1 MKPIRAL
8 PALIALV
15 ALPAWFAASPM
26 SAQETPTQPVN
37 LDLVSG
43 PINVDGMPDGWTPFG
58 STPEAYQVG
67 VEAGVGRTD
76 VLSIHIH
83 SLPEAEEPGY
93 MMAAQ
98 GFQAG
103 NYLAQRVR
111 FAGWVRVGQI
121 GEGWAGLW
129 LRIDGG
135 GDILVFDN
143 METRGLR
150 VPGEW
155 VQVDIVVDVPLQA
168 EIVYIG
174 SILVGAGEIW
184 ADDFTFEIVGDEVP
198 LSQPAPSDG

>member
-1 MKPIRAL
+1 MKPTRRLSAL
-8 PALIALV
+8 MGPAAILACLV
-15 ALPAWFAASPM
+15 VVPLAAQDTPA
-26 SAQETPTQPVN
+26 QPYN
-37 LDLVSG
+37 LDLVTG
-43 PINVDGMPDGWTPFG
+43 PITADGMPDGWTPFG

-76 VLSIHIH
+76 VLSVHIH

-129 LRIDGG
+129 LRADGG
-135 GDILVFDN
+135 GEILVFDN
-143 METRGLR
+143 MEDRGLR
-150 VPGEW
+150 VVGDW
-155 VQVDIVVDVPLQA
+155 VEVDIVVDIPLQA
-168 EIVYIG
+168 EIIYIG
-174 SILVGAGEIW
+174 AILVGAGEIW
-184 ADDFTFEIVGDEVP
+184 ADDFSFEIVGDDVP
-198 LSQPAPSDG
+198 LSQPAPADG